1 MPQWNIDQIA
11 DKLSFRLAGSLPG
24 LQAQLGMA
32 PAHREELLREF
43 APTDGT
49 REAAVL
55 VAVTGH
61 SRPAIVL
68 TERRSNLK
76 HHPGQISFPG
86 GRREPEE
93 DLQDT
98 ALREASEE
106 IGLSSQYVQILGAL
120 TPLYIPP
127 SRYHVYPFVGVVS
140 HAASLAPSDDEV
152 SQIILADVDQ
162 LCNPATRSTEVRTL
176 RGQTVDIPFFDLDG
190 HKIWGATAMMIA
202 ELVEALAD

>member
-1 MPQWNIDQIA
+1 MLI
-11 DKLSFRLAGSLPG
+11 
-24 LQAQLGMA
+24 
-32 PAHREELLREF
+32 
-43 APTDGT
+43 
-49 REAAVL
+49 
-55 VAVTGH
+55 AVTDH

-106 IGLSSQYVQILGAL
+106 IGLSSNYVRILGAL
-120 TPLYIPP
+120 TPLYVPP

-162 LCNPATRSTEVRTL
+162 LCDPATRSTEIRTL
-176 RGQTVDIPFFDLDG
+176 RGQSVDIPFFDLDG